1 MGMDQRKENQRT
13 MRGESEPMSRTGGA
27 VDGQMGAGEGVRP
40 RRGLVRKLV
49 LFTALAAVLGT
60 GARFGWGWWTEG
72 RFLVETDDAYIH
84 ADFAIV
90 APKVTGYVEE
100 VLAKEFQQVHAG
112 DVLAVIDP
120 VDYRAA
126 LEEVEAKI
134 AAQKATIARLEEEEI
149 AAASGIAQARAQT
162 DAARANLG
170 AAVSD
175 YDRYRKLAATSTA
188 SAQKLDAAKAARDS
202 GFATV
207 HEGEAG
213 IAAAQA
219 QQSVAI
225 AEKAEAVAAMR
236 TLEAQR
242 SAAMNDLDAT
252 ILRAPYDGV
261 IGNLSVVQGD
271 FVTPG
276 KRLMA
281 VVPLSGVYVDANF
294 KETQIAQ
301 IPPGTEVH
309 LSVDAFPDRKVIG
322 HVVATAPASGA
333 VFSLL
338 PPENATGNFTKIVQR
353 FPVRISVPADV
364 AAEGWLL
371 PGMSVVARADT
382 RTAGQ
387 GQSLAKAG
395 N

>member
-1 MGMDQRKENQRT
+1 
-13 MRGESEPMSRTGGA
+13 MSRTGGA
-27 VDGQMGAGEGVRP
+27 VEAQAGASEGVKP
-40 RRGLVRKLV
+40 RRGLARKLV

-60 GARFGWGWWTEG
+60 GAHYGWNWWTEG
-72 RFLVETDDAYIH
+72 RFMVETDDAYIH
-84 ADFAIV
+84 VDFAIIS
-90 APKVTGYVEE
+90 PKVTGYVDE
-100 VLAKEFQQVHAG
+100 VLAKEFQHVRAG

-149 AAASGIAQARAQT
+149 AAATGIAQARAQT

-225 AEKAEAVAAMR
+225 AEKAEAVAVIR

-309 LSVDAFPDRKVIG
+309 LSVDAFPDRQVTG
-322 HVVATAPASGA
+322 RVVATAPASGA

-353 FPVRISVPADV
+353 FPVRIAVPADI

-371 PGMSVVARADT
+371 PGMSVIAKADT
-382 RTAGQ
+382 RTADQ
-387 GQSLAKAG
+387 GTSLARAG

>member
-1 MGMDQRKENQRT
+1 
-13 MRGESEPMSRTGGA
+13 MSRTGGA
-27 VDGQMGAGEGVRP
+27 VEAQTGAGDGVKP

-49 LFTALAAVLGT
+49 LLTALAAVLGT
-60 GARFGWGWWTEG
+60 GAHYGWSWWTEG
-72 RFLVETDDAYIH
+72 RFMVETDDAYIH
-84 ADFAIV
+84 VDFAIV
-90 APKVTGYVEE
+90 SPKVTGYVEE
-100 VLAKEFQQVHAG
+100 VLAREFQQVHAG

-149 AAASGIAQARAQT
+149 AAATGIAQARAQT

-219 QQSVAI
+219 QQSVAT

-276 KRLMA
+276 KRLLA

-309 LSVDAFPDRKVIG
+309 LSVDAFPDRLVTG

-353 FPVRISVPADV
+353 FPVRIAVPADI

-371 PGMSVVARADT
+371 PGMSVIAKADT

-387 GQSLAKAG
+387 GTSLARAG

>member
-1 MGMDQRKENQRT
+1 MGADQRKEDQRT

-27 VDGQMGAGEGVRP
+27 VEARAGIGEGVKP

-60 GARFGWGWWTEG
+60 GAHYGWGWWTEG
-72 RFLVETDDAYIH
+72 RFLVETDDAYVH
-84 ADFAIV
+84 VDFAIV
-90 APKVTGYVEE
+90 SPKVTGYVEE

-149 AAASGIAQARAQT
+149 AAATGIAQARAQT

-188 SAQKLDAAKAARDS
+188 SAQKLDAARAARDS
-202 GFATV
+202 GFASV

-219 QQSVAI
+219 RQSVAS
-225 AEKAEAVAAMR
+225 AQKAEAVAAMR

-242 SAAMNDLDAT
+242 SAAMNNLDAT

-301 IPPGTEVH
+301 LPPGTEVH
-309 LSVDAFPDRKVIG
+309 LSVDAFPDRLVTG

-353 FPVRISVPADV
+353 FPVRIAVPANI

-371 PGMSVVARADT
+371 PGMSVIAKADT
-382 RTAGQ
+382 RTAEQ
-387 GQSLAKAG
+387 GASLARAG

>member
-1 MGMDQRKENQRT
+1 
-13 MRGESEPMSRTGGA
+13 MSRTGGA
-27 VDGQMGAGEGVRP
+27 VEAQTGAGEGAKP

-60 GARFGWGWWTEG
+60 GAHYGWSWWTEG
-72 RFLVETDDAYIH
+72 RFMVETDDAYIH
-84 ADFAIV
+84 VDFAIV
-90 APKVTGYVEE
+90 SPKVTGYVEE
-100 VLAKEFQQVHAG
+100 VLAREFQQVHAG

-149 AAASGIAQARAQT
+149 AAATGIAQARAQT

-219 QQSVAI
+219 QQSVAT

-276 KRLMA
+276 KRLLA

-309 LSVDAFPDRKVIG
+309 LSVDAFPDRLVTG

-353 FPVRISVPADV
+353 FPVRIAVPADI

-371 PGMSVVARADT
+371 PGMSVIAKADT

-387 GQSLAKAG
+387 GTSLARAG